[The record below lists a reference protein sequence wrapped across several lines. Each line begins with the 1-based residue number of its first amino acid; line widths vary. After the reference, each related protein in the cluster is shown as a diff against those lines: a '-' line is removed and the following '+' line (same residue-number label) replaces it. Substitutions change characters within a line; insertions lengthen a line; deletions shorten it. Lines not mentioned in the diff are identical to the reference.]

1 MWWFLDR
8 YHNTTVKAFLKRRG
22 GVLICVIVGFSTPV
36 SEGLRTG
43 VIVAYST
50 LVSDGLWRGVIL
62 PIVLLRVD
70 ASCQTKVTDL
80 DHVLVVDEAV
90 ARCHVSVYDLAV
102 SQIPAAGRANKRAAE
117 W

>member
-1 MWWFLDR
+1 VSDGLW
-8 YHNTTVKAFLKRRG
+8 TG
-22 GVLICVIVGFSTPV
+22 VIVAFSTPV
-36 SEGLRTG
+36 SDGLSTGVIDACSTSVSDGLRTG
-43 VIVAYST
+43 VIVSYST
-50 LVSDGLWRGVIL
+50 PVSDRLWRGVML

-70 ASCQTKVTDL
+70 ASCQTKVADL

-102 SQIPAAGRANKRAAE
+102 SQIPASGRANKRAAE